1 MIHAPI
7 DRRRL
12 LAGGGAIAA
21 ALTVP
26 FGRVMA
32 AAAEELRPIP
42 IPPPISSAERLQR
55 IAKARALMQQN
66 NIGSI
71 VVESGPSLDYL
82 TGVRWWAVHPAA
94 ACCRSVANRAAAAA
108 GAKQLLHPL
117 AQSRHGFVVRI

>member
-7 DRRRL
+7 DRRML

-21 ALTVP
+21 AMTVP

-55 IAKARALMQQN
+55 IAKARSLMQQN
-66 NIGSI
+66 GIGSI
-71 VVESGPSLDYL
+71 VVESGPSLDYRHAL
-82 TGVRWWAVHPAA
+82 F
-94 ACCRSVANRAAAAA
+94 RAALDRREPVDSGRDPHLERGRGTAQA
-108 GAKQLLHPL
+108 GRRFPPRA
-117 AQSRHGFVVRI
+117 RGCGRN